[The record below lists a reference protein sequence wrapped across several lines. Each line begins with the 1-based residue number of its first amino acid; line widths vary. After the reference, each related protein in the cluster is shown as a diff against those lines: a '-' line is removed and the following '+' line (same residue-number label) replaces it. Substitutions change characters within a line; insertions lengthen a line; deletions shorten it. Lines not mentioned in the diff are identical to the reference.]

1 MEVAPEADV
10 YIRPKERLSL
20 RPGEYLTVGQAAE
33 VVAVDSGGGDLRRIV
48 VGIPVSDWSPR
59 QGGVRVVQAID
70 LVAAIKR
77 RLPHVNVHLI
87 GPTET
92 IVDLEDLGVSKPP
105 WLKVTAVWLLL
116 FVGSGLTIMNFH
128 ADVSMVRVHQRV
140 YHLITGEYKAHP
152 YILQIPYAFGV
163 GLGMAL
169 FFNHLLRRKINEN
182 EPSPLEVEVFQY
194 EQMINQY
201 VITQEGSRQERA
213 PAPREVHDP

>member
-1 MEVAPEADV
+1 MEVAPEVDV

-213 PAPREVHDP
+213 PDPREAHDP

>member
-105 WLKVTAVWLLL
+105 WIKVTAVWLLL

-201 VITQEGSRQERA
+201 VITREGSRQERE
-213 PAPREVHDP
+213 PDPREAHDP

>member
-1 MEVAPEADV
+1 MEVAPEVDV

>member
-1 MEVAPEADV
+1 M

>member
-1 MEVAPEADV
+1 MEFAPEVDV

-20 RPGEYLTVGQAAE
+20 RPGEHLTVGQAAE
-33 VVAVDSGGGDLRRIV
+33 VVAVDSGGGDLRRVV

-92 IVDLEDLGVSKPP
+92 IVDLEEPGGSKPS
-105 WLKVTAVWLLL
+105 WLKVAAVWLLL

-201 VITQEGSRQERA
+201 VITREGSRQERV
-213 PAPREVHDP
+213 PDPREAHGS